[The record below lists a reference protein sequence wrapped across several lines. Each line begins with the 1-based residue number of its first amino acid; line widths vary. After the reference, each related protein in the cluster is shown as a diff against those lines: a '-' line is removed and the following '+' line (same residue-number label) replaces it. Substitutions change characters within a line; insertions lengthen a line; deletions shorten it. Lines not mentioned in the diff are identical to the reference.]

1 MERFCIIAN
10 QSKEAAYQIG
20 AQIATYLH
28 EQGKQAIFAPWKTG
42 KEGYYTDVSALPQ
55 NIEAAVVLGGDGTIL
70 QAAKDL
76 LQTGIPIIGI
86 NMGTLGFLAETELS
100 EVDKTFQALFSEQ
113 YEIDERMMLSVQIL
127 REKEEIF
134 SNQFYALNDAVITRS
149 GFSRLIAV
157 GTYVNGALINDYRGD
172 GVIISTPTGSTGY
185 NLSAG
190 GPVVVPKAQLIV
202 ITPICPHTLNTRS
215 IVVSSKDEVEIRI
228 RQSKKTQQEEAI
240 LTIDGITPIHLSAD
254 DTIFIERAKYT
265 TKLIRLKEKNFF
277 NILRTKIG
285 G

>member
-1 MERFCIIAN
+1 M
-10 QSKEAAYQIG
+10 
-20 AQIATYLH
+20 
-28 EQGKQAIFAPWKTG
+28 
-42 KEGYYTDVSALPQ
+42 
-55 NIEAAVVLGGDGTIL
+55 
-70 QAAKDL
+70 
-76 LQTGIPIIGI
+76 
-86 NMGTLGFLAETELS
+86 
-100 EVDKTFQALFSEQ
+100 
-113 YEIDERMMLSVQIL
+113 
-127 REKEEIF
+127 
-134 SNQFYALNDAVITRS
+134 
-149 GFSRLIAV
+149 
-157 GTYVNGALINDYRGD
+157 NGALINDYRGD